1 MNLIIENSQLV
12 EVLTVGAAP
21 GKTYAFPSTLKIL
34 DGKKT
39 VGIICHANDVDYTVS
54 TAGNNIMTVAELK
67 QCTLVLDIGG
77 QTPVMNI
84 PLYQL
89 LASNNG
95 GFIRQFG
102 SLPLQISKCYVQ
114 LNNNSG
120 FTDNDTFAFTFIY
133 TN

>member
-12 EVLTVGAAP
+12 EIPVVGAAA
-21 GKTYAFPSTLKIL
+21 GKTYSLPSTIKIL

-39 VGIICHANDVDYTVS
+39 YGIICHAGDVDYLTS
-54 TAGNNIMTVAELK
+54 QNGNNIMTVAELR
-67 QCTLVLDIGG
+67 QATLVLDTGG
-77 QTPVMNI
+77 ITPVLNL

-102 SLPLQISKCYVQ
+102 NLILQISKCYIQ

-120 FTDNDTFAFTFIY
+120 FTDNDTFALTFIY
-133 TN
+133 H

>member
-1 MNLIIENSQLV
+1 MNLIIENTQIV
-12 EVLTVGAAP
+12 EVISTGAAP
-21 GKTYAFPSTLKIL
+21 GKAFALPSTLKIL

-39 VGIICHANDVDYTVS
+39 VGIICHASDVDYTVS
-54 TAGNNIMTVAELK
+54 TAGNPVMTVAELK

-77 QTPVMNI
+77 MTPVMNL

-89 LASNNG
+89 IASNNG
-95 GFIRQFG
+95 GFIRQFA
-102 SLPLQISKCYVQ
+102 SLPLEISKCYIQ

-133 TN
+133 KP